1 MTTEAAQNTAGTTG
15 RGAGGGTTAEDGGR
29 RAPRA
34 AAPIGGRRRVPR
46 RVRERVILEV
56 AARTFAERGYHA
68 ATMDEIAEA
77 VGVSKQLVYNY
88 VGSKEQLYLACFR
101 QAGRTLQARL
111 DEVADRADP
120 PDVRLWHGILAF
132 FSFVDDHR
140 AAWSIL
146 YGPGAARDGGFAGE
160 IARQRAQVATHLARL
175 FAASRAA
182 EGTIPPPRSGAAG
195 DRGDKAAVAASRP
208 AGAAAPQPGGAGA
221 GAPAELPRGLEEI
234 ALALVGAGEVL
245 ATWWLAHPDVPK
257 EKVALRLMNFAWL
270 GLGDLLHGQAWRPP
284 DTGTRPPA

>member
-1 MTTEAAQNTAGTTG
+1 MTTEAAENTAGTATG
-15 RGAGGGTTAEDGGR
+15 PGAGGTTGEDGGR

-34 AAPIGGRRRVPR
+34 AAPVGGRRRVPR

-160 IARQRAQVATHLARL
+160 IAHQRAQVATHLARL

-182 EGTIPPPRSGAAG
+182 EGPVPRS
-195 DRGDKAAVAASRP
+195 RR
-208 AGAAAPQPGGAGA
+208 GAAAPRPGGAGA

-284 DTGTRPPA
+284 DGGTRPPA